1 MNAIELLENRESNGK
16 LTEPA
21 PDDDT
26 LNDILRAA
34 LRAPDHAALRPWKV
48 LTLRGEAREKL
59 GALFREST
67 ARRDPVADEE
77 SLDRAARK
85 PLRAPLLVVVAATP
99 KEHPKVPEVEQVLSA
114 GALAHTILLG
124 LQARGFAGM
133 WRTGKPAYDP
143 YLKEALGLQPSDHIV
158 AFIYAGTEA
167 KPCPDKPRPAVEE
180 VVSSWNG

>member
-1 MNAIELLENRESNGK
+1 MDAIELLENRESNGK
-16 LTEPA
+16 LTDPA
-21 PDDDT
+21 PDDAT

-67 ARRDPVADEE
+67 ARRDPDADADA
-77 SLDRAARK
+77 LARAARK
-85 PLRAPLLVVVAATP
+85 PLRAPLLLVIAATP
-99 KEHPKVPEVEQVLSA
+99 TDHPKVPEVEQVLSA
-114 GALAHTILLG
+114 GALAHGILLG

-143 YLKEALGLQPSDHIV
+143 YLKEALGLQPHDHIV
-158 AFIYAGTEA
+158 AFLYVGTEA
-167 KPCPDKPRPAVEE
+167 QPCPDKPRPSLED
-180 VVSSWNG
+180 VVSPWNG